1 MNKPEGDDDEFDFG
15 GGGDSRPEV
24 GDSYPDRGDYD
35 DAGEDE
41 RGQSREEEDEA
52 GGATDTDDDEPED
65 DPADVIREFGS
76 HKLMER
82 AQKAYIKQLKDAQDR
97 LKGELNLK
105 EEEIKRVTNDRET
118 LGVQLYALQQQ
129 LAGLQISLES
139 GHNEYNSLVDAKI
152 QEESLLKS
160 VMANNLEQKA
170 LLEEHQG
177 QHKKCLSE
185 LDGLNETLR
194 QIEQYNNEIKSE
206 IALTRRAT
214 YKAEQSMQQLEKGK
228 NDQDL
233 LVDSLNKRA
242 KDLNEQ
248 IAMYRSQLE
257 AQTTETAD
265 ANGVLQDTVK
275 ELELIAHEKRQLM
288 SQWKSALNGLSRR
301 DEALAQIQDTLKV
314 AEMAVHDYDMEIDGL
329 RRRVQQEQERNETL
343 VTARDRVEN
352 DLKFVE
358 ETLAKMRTEK
368 EQLNERYTLLTKSL
382 AQTDSETKKLVLAGK
397 VLNSDAESLF
407 AALQTVTA
415 ERQRL
420 EDEIIIAK
428 SNHSNINKAVENLL
442 REQGKMQK
450 KIHEK
455 ENEAVDVEN
464 EIAEAKVQCLNQ
476 ASLNDQVKEQLN
488 QVAVDLKSKESLVE
502 KYQIEIR
509 QRNDDIEKKMYRVD
523 RLNKKYN
530 KMIESAGGEENL
542 GPMENT
548 IRLLNKEIENTVNEC
563 KELERDWLRRQTELV
578 TIAAEEQK
586 LSDENAENQA
596 RVTVLLRQQLR
607 YTKAL
612 STLKAELKAAQ
623 ANNVD
628 LQKDV
633 ARINSLISAN
643 NNEESSLKNDNFALE
658 IECMEELKS
667 LERESVS
674 LQSSILQAKSDKESM
689 MEQIVDM
696 ERQALLWEKKIQ
708 LDKQTKE
715 ALDPTVGQQETQD
728 MEREVHRMG
737 LRLEALKRE
746 CERLSIE
753 MERAVTKRSTIELRF
768 KGKDTSAGTSRSM
781 TSLSSTSSSS
791 KGADKASME
800 LTQAGIKK
808 KITNLKKDARSLSD
822 ETTKYL
828 GVIDERKNQLSQI
841 AAELEELN
849 NACAESER
857 SNIDMQRQINDMLYQ
872 KQRNQE
878 RISYAQTYLKKLRE
892 YLNGNSETL
901 NGLQAERR
909 LLTANQALE
918 NVRDIIRD
926 VQRIHPHLDD
936 ILERVFNMSD
946 PGSDLVQL

>member
-1 MNKPEGDDDEFDFG
+1 M
-15 GGGDSRPEV
+15 
-24 GDSYPDRGDYD
+24 Y
-35 DAGEDE
+35 
-41 RGQSREEEDEA
+41 
-52 GGATDTDDDEPED
+52 
-65 DPADVIREFGS
+65 
-76 HKLMER
+76 R
-82 AQKAYIKQLKDAQDR
+82 AQ
-97 LKGELNLK
+97 
-105 EEEIKRVTNDRET
+105 
-118 LGVQLYALQQQ
+118 
-129 LAGLQISLES
+129 LES
-139 GHNEYNSLVDAKI
+139 
-152 QEESLLKS
+152 
-160 VMANNLEQKA
+160 
-170 LLEEHQG
+170 
-177 QHKKCLSE
+177 
-185 LDGLNETLR
+185 
-194 QIEQYNNEIKSE
+194 
-206 IALTRRAT
+206 
-214 YKAEQSMQQLEKGK
+214 
-228 NDQDL
+228 
-233 LVDSLNKRA
+233 
-242 KDLNEQ
+242 
-248 IAMYRSQLE
+248 
-257 AQTTETAD
+257 QTKETAD

-301 DEALAQIQDTLKV
+301 DEALSQIQDTLKV

-329 RRRVQQEQERNETL
+329 RRRIQQEQGRNETL
-343 VTARDRVEN
+343 VAARDRVEN

-358 ETLAKMRTEK
+358 ESLSKMRVERD
-368 EQLNERYTLLTKSL
+368 QLNERYTLLTKSL

-415 ERQRL
+415 ERQKL
-420 EDEIIIAK
+420 ENEIIIAK
-428 SNHSNINKAVENLL
+428 SNHANINKAVENLL
-442 REQGKMQK
+442 REQGKLQK
-450 KIHEK
+450 RIHEK

-464 EIAEAKVQCLNQ
+464 EIAEAKVQSLNQ
-476 ASLNDQVKEQLN
+476 SSLNDQVKEQLN
-488 QVAVDLKSKESLVE
+488 QISVDLKSKESLVE

-548 IRLLNKEIENTVNEC
+548 IKMLNKEIENTVNEC

-607 YTKAL
+607 YTKSLA
-612 STLKAELKAAQ
+612 TLKAELKAAQ

-643 NNEESSLKNDNFALE
+643 TNEETSLKNDNFALE
-658 IECMEELKS
+658 IECMEELKA

-674 LQSSILQAKSDKESM
+674 IQSSIVQAKSDKESM

-753 MERAVTKRSTIELRF
+753 MERAVNKRSTIELRF
-768 KGKDTSAGTSRSM
+768 KGKDSGSKSRSM
-781 TSLSSTSSSS
+781 TSLSSTSSSAKAS
-791 KGADKASME
+791 DKASME

-808 KITNLKKDARSLSD
+808 KITSLKKDARALSD

-892 YLNGNSETL
+892 YLNGTSEAL

-926 VQRIHPHLDD
+926 MQRLHPHLDD